1 MSNWHG
7 SIVEH
12 LPPEDWQRTP
22 ETVRQFVEQLLAD
35 ESCSA
40 SSGRLG
46 QFLNATPI
54 GIGVHDAAGN
64 LIYIN
69 QSGAA
74 LLGVTTVGHVSTDA
88 LSTVFRVYRAGTREL
103 YPIENLPSTRAL
115 AGISAWADDLEIDH
129 PERVIPLE
137 VSASPVCDDQGQVT
151 HIIATFQDISE
162 RKTLETA
169 RRQREMEQEIIRN
182 TLLASEHRY
191 RQILQ
196 AQTDL
201 ILRSLPDTT
210 ITFANE
216 ALCMALGRPLA
227 EVIGSRWS
235 DFVLP
240 NEVEAIHRKIAALT
254 PAAPCFENLNRDY
267 RAHHAIGWTQWI
279 NRGIFDE
286 QGQLVELQSVGRDI
300 TTLQESILREKAL
313 NQVSQAI
320 RNSLDLDTI
329 FTTATRETAQ
339 LFGSTDCYVVEY
351 FSTLG
356 IWRHIA
362 EFHCS
367 ANATITLGLEIPD
380 AGNPFAEELKQLRPV
395 SIEDTSTIQDEINR
409 EFAQTTPGAWLLIP
423 LVIEG
428 ALWGA
433 FTLRV
438 SQRPFAWREE
448 QVQLAQAVASQL
460 EVAIHQA
467 NLYHQ
472 AKLELEERLRIEQ
485 ALKQS
490 EQRFRNLFE
499 NTPEIAVQGYDKN
512 RQAIYWNRA
521 SEKLYGYCQDE
532 AIGQKLEDLIIPPH
546 MRQQVIEDIERWLDG
561 GEPTPASE
569 LSLMR
574 KDGSAVEVYS
584 SHIMLVNTEGDP
596 ELYCVDIDLSDRNR
610 AKSALHESESRY
622 RLLAENMNDL
632 VCLHDLDGRYLYVS
646 PSCEQLL
653 GYTYDEMLGRDP
665 YEFFH
670 PDDRE
675 RIRQEAHA
683 AVVEGKSL
691 PITYQIRQKSGAYIW
706 FETLTKP
713 ITDETGQLVKL
724 QTTSRDV
731 TERIHVQHQLR
742 HDALHDSL
750 TGLPNRH
757 LLMERLELAI
767 NRAKRLENYRF
778 AVLFLDLDRFKVIN
792 DSLGHAAGDEL
803 LIAVAHRLQQRLRS
817 LDLVA
822 RLGGD
827 EFVIL
832 LEEVA
837 DIQEVICATERIF
850 TALQN
855 PFLIEAREVY
865 TTASVGIVIG
875 TSAYQKTD
883 HLLRDADTAMYRA
896 KSKGKSRYE
905 IFDAGMHAQALA
917 RLHLENDLRGAIER
931 EEFILHYQPIVHLET
946 GELVGFESLIRW
958 QHPHLGLRFPGDF
971 ITAAEE
977 TGLITNLDYWA
988 LGAAC
993 QQLMTWQ
1000 SASPSLKGLKITVNL
1015 SAQDLR
1021 RDDLLTVLNQ
1031 ALSQWKIPRD
1041 CLTLEITESML
1052 IEDVELTI
1060 DLLTQIKT
1068 QGLQISI
1075 DDFGT
1080 GYSSLNY
1087 LHRLPVDYLKVD
1099 RSFVSQIQ
1107 AGRPHHRIV
1116 EMIMALSSQLE
1127 LDVIAEGIET
1137 QEQLDYLKQIGC
1149 HYGQGYLF
1157 SRPMGVAA
1165 VDVLLAQGRL
1175 SFAETAH

>member
-1 MSNWHG
+1 MSNWFC
-7 SIVEH
+7 SIAER

-22 ETVRQFVEQLLAD
+22 ETIKQFLEGLLAD

-40 SSGRLG
+40 TTGRLG

-69 QSGAA
+69 QSGAS
-74 LLGVTTVGHVSTDA
+74 LLGVTAVGRVSTDA
-88 LSTVFRVYRAGTREL
+88 LSTVFRVYRAGTRDL
-103 YPIENLPSTRAL
+103 YPVEDLPSTRAL
-115 AGISAWADDLEIDH
+115 AGTTAWADDLEIDH
-129 PERVIPLE
+129 PERVIALE
-137 VSASPVCDDQGQVT
+137 VSATPVWDDQGRVT
-151 HIIATFQDISE
+151 HIVATFQDISE
-162 RKTLETA
+162 RKKVEAL
-169 RRQREMEQEIIRN
+169 RRQRETEQEIIRN
-182 TLLASEHRY
+182 TLLANEHRY

-216 ALCMALGRPLA
+216 ALCLALGRPA
-227 EVIGSRWS
+227 AQVIGSRWS

-240 NEVEAIHRKIAALT
+240 KEVEAIHRKIAALT

-267 RAHHAIGWTQWI
+267 RANHAIGWTQWI
-279 NRGIFDE
+279 NCGIFDE
-286 QGQLVELQSVGRDI
+286 QGKLVELQSVGRDI

-339 LFGSTDCYVVEY
+339 LFESTDCYVVEY

-367 ANATITLGLEIPD
+367 AHAITTLGLEIPD
-380 AGNPFAEELKQLRPV
+380 AGNPFAEELKQLRLV
-395 SIEDTSTIQDEINR
+395 SIEDTSTIQDEIDR
-409 EFAQTTPGAWLLIP
+409 EFAHTTPGAWLLIP

-438 SQRPFAWREE
+438 SQCPFTWREE
-448 QVQLAQAVASQL
+448 QVQLAQSVASQL

-472 AKLELEERLRIEQ
+472 AKLELEERHRIEQ

-512 RQAIYWNRA
+512 RQVIYWNRA
-521 SEKLYGYCQDE
+521 SEKLYGYPHDE
-532 AIGQKLEDLIIPPH
+532 AIGQKLEDLIIPPS
-546 MRQQVIEDIERWLDG
+546 MRQQVIEDIECWLSG
-561 GEPTPASE
+561 GDSIPAAE
-569 LSLMR
+569 LNLMR
-574 KDGSAVEVYS
+574 KDGSTAQVYS
-584 SHIMLVNTEGDP
+584 SHIMLVNTEGEP

-610 AKSALHESESRY
+610 AKSALRESENRY

-632 VCLHDLDGRYLYVS
+632 VCLHDLDGRYRYVS

-653 GYTYDEMLGRDP
+653 GYTYDEMLGHDP

-675 RIRQEAHA
+675 RIHQEAHA
-683 AVVEGKSL
+683 AAVRGQSI
-691 PITYQIRQKSGAYIW
+691 PITYQIRQKSGTYIW

-713 ITDETGQLVKL
+713 IVDETGQVVQL

-731 TERIHVQHQLR
+731 TERIRVQHQLR
-742 HDALHDSL
+742 HEALHDSL
-750 TGLPNRH
+750 TNLPNRH

-767 NRAKRLENYRF
+767 NRANRLENYRF

-792 DSLGHAAGDEL
+792 DSLGHSAGDEL
-803 LIAVAHRLQQRLRS
+803 LIAVAQRLQERLRC

-827 EFVIL
+827 EFVII
-832 LEEVA
+832 LEEIG
-837 DIQEVICATERIF
+837 DIQEVIRTTERIF
-850 TALQN
+850 AALQN
-855 PFLIEAREVY
+855 SFVIEAREVY
-865 TTASVGIVIG
+865 TTASIGIVIG
-875 TSAYQKTD
+875 TKAYETAHQ
-883 HLLRDADTAMYRA
+883 LLRDADIAMYRA
-896 KSKGKSRYE
+896 KIKGKSRYE
-905 IFDAGMHAQALA
+905 IFDAGMHTQALE
-917 RLHLENDLRGAIER
+917 RLQLENDLRRAAER

-946 GELVGFESLIRW
+946 GNLVGFESLIRW
-958 QHPHLGLRFPGDF
+958 QHPDRGLRFPGDF
-971 ITAAEE
+971 VAVAEE
-977 TGLITNLDYWA
+977 TGLITRLDYWA
-988 LGAAC
+988 LDAAC
-993 QQLMTWQ
+993 QQLVTWQ
-1000 SASPSLKGLKITVNL
+1000 TASPDRKNLKITVNL
-1015 SAQDLR
+1015 SVQDLR
-1021 RDDLLTVLNQ
+1021 RDDLLTVLDQTLNQ
-1031 ALSQWKIPRD
+1031 WQVPPD

-1052 IEDVELTI
+1052 IEDVEATI
-1060 DLLTQIKT
+1060 DLLTQIKAK
-1068 QGLQISI
+1068 GLQISI

-1087 LHRLPVDYLKVD
+1087 LQRLPVDYLKVD

-1137 QEQLDYLKQIGC
+1137 QEQLDYLKRIGC
-1149 HYGQGYLF
+1149 RYGQGYLF
-1157 SRPMGVAA
+1157 SRPMGVA
-1165 VDVLLAQGRL
+1165 DVEAWLAQGRQRL
-1175 SFAETAH
+1175 AETTC